1 MLSPVNKYLLVL
13 PITEEKKESGVLVPD
28 SYVEQQD
35 SFCVAE
41 LLAAN
46 PESTLEKGERL
57 ILPRHM
63 IEKVDVFGEIYH
75 LVLENHVVAKLR
87 N

>member
-1 MLSPVNKYLLVL
+1 MLSPVNKYLLVK
-13 PITEEKKESGVLVPD
+13 PIVEEKKESGVLVPD
-28 SYVEQQD
+28 SYTTEES

-41 LLAAN
+41 LLATN
-46 PESTLEKGERL
+46 PKSTLKSGERL

-63 IEKVDVFGEIYH
+63 LEEVDVFGEIYH
-75 LVLENHVVAKLR
+75 VVLENHVVAKLD